1 METMEVQRHVARVSE
16 MRQLIREL
24 GDEAPEHELRDILDE
39 AERELRNVRR
49 VADLVL
55 TAFFEGGKPKDR
67 DSKRVMYA
75 SLLLQED
82 QAATASPAAT
92 KLPVAPFHWELEFP
106 EVFGRENPGFD
117 AVVGNPPFASKN
129 TVASAHAASYPDW
142 LKHLHAE
149 SHGNSDLVAHFFR
162 RAFNLLREGG
172 TLGLIATNTIGQG
185 DTRPTGL
192 RWICKHEGHI
202 YRAQRRLRWPGEAA
216 VVVSVIHAAK
226 GAYSGPRTLDGR
238 EVETIS
244 AFLFHRGGHDDP
256 ERLEANSRK
265 SFQGSIVLSMG
276 FTFDDTDRKGV
287 ATPLPEMRHLIE
299 ENPRNREVIF
309 PYIGG
314 EEVNTSP
321 THAHHRYVINF
332 RDWPLHRAEIG
343 ATWQD
348 ANDHTRR
355 DWRRDGIVP
364 LDYPEPVAADWSEML
379 RMVEERVRGTRASHS
394 TAPWWQFERLRPEL
408 YRSIK
413 GLGRVLVTPQ
423 TSNAQALVFVP
434 SEMVFAHTL
443 LVFPLT
449 DFASFA
455 VLQSRCHQIW
465 SAFLGPTMKDDL
477 RYTPSDCFETF
488 PFPENWESRPA
499 LEEAGEAYY
508 DYRAPL
514 MVESNEGL
522 TKIYNRFHD
531 PDERDPRIA
540 RLRELHAETDR
551 AVPDAY
557 GWADIITDCEFLLDY
572 EIDEETWG
580 KKKKPW
586 RYRWPDEVRDEV
598 LARLLALNT
607 QRAAEE
613 RMAGSGVRLP
623 AGSARLVS

>member
-1 METMEVQRHVARVSE
+1 
-16 MRQLIREL
+16 
-24 GDEAPEHELRDILDE
+24 
-39 AERELRNVRR
+39 
-49 VADLVL
+49 
-55 TAFFEGGKPKDR
+55 
-67 DSKRVMYA
+67 MYA
-75 SLLLQED
+75 SLLFERD
-82 QAATASPAAT
+82 QAATASPAAA
-92 KLPVAPFHWELEFP
+92 KLPVAPLHWELEFP

-117 AVVGNPPFASKN
+117 AVVGNPPFAGKN
-129 TVASAHAASYPDW
+129 TVAAAHAAGYPDW
-142 LKHLHAE
+142 LKQLHAE

-185 DTRPTGL
+185 DTRSTGL
-192 RWICKHEGHI
+192 RWICKHGGHI
-202 YRAQRRLRWPGEAA
+202 YRARRRLKWPGEAA

-226 GAYSGPRTLDGR
+226 GVYSGPRTLDGQY
-238 EVETIS
+238 VESIS
-244 AFLFHRGGHDDP
+244 AFLVHSGGNDDP
-256 ERLEANSRK
+256 ERLKANASK
-265 SFQGSIVLSMG
+265 SFVGSYVLGMG
-276 FTFDDTDRKGV
+276 FTFDDTDSKGV
-287 ATPLPEMRHLIE
+287 ATALAEMRRLIE

-332 RDWPLHRAEIG
+332 RDWPLRRADFG

-355 DWRRDGIVP
+355 DWRREGIVP

-408 YRSIK
+408 YRSID
-413 GLGRVLVTPQ
+413 GLDRVLVTPQ

-434 SEMVFAHTL
+434 SEMVFAHTV

-499 LEEAGEAYY
+499 LEAAGEAYY

-522 TKIYNRFHD
+522 TKTYNRFHD

-551 AVPDAY
+551 AVLDAY

-598 LARLLALNT
+598 LARLLALNA

-613 RMAGSGVRLP
+613 RIAESGVRLS
-623 AGSARLVS
+623 AGSVRVAS